1 MPGSVPAAHARP
13 SCIRLTSVDTV
24 DTEELLTL
32 VRGAG
37 ANGYS
42 AA

>member
-1 MPGSVPAAHARP
+1 MPGSVPAAHARR
-13 SCIRLTSVDTV
+13 SCIRLTSVDRV
-24 DTEELLTL
+24 DTEELVTL

-37 ANGYS
+37 ANAYS